1 MLHVITPSLLVVSS
15 QPSTENIGSIYL
27 DLNEDMGMSSGNLSS
42 TLKKLHMWEKK
53 LYDEVKV
60 CFMVDLLPFFV
71 TFSPSYFLIHVM
83 SLELLGE

>member
-1 MLHVITPSLLVVSS
+1 MLNVITPSLLVVS
-15 QPSTENIGSIYL
+15 PHSTEKIESIYL

-60 CFMVDLLPFFV
+60 CFMVDPLPFCV
-71 TFSPSYFLIHVM
+71 TLFP
-83 SLELLGE
+83 LLFF